1 MALLPQKL
9 RDSSPEELQKEAKEL
24 RDQIWKLQLQGSTG
38 QVKDPHKA
46 REVRRDLARV
56 LTVLRERQLAGDVGR
71 GRRRRR

>member
-9 RDSSPEELQKEAKEL
+9 RDSSPEELQKEEKEL
-24 RDQIWKLQLQGSTG
+24 RNQIWKLQIQGSTG
-38 QVKDPHKA
+38 QVQDPHKA

-56 LTVLRERQLAGDVGR
+56 LTILRERQLASEV